1 MRTFI
6 EWILDSI
13 THELHR
19 KGDIE
24 CYEKAMELHP
34 NYPKI
39 WYNRGLRHKQKDKQY
54 FKRLNLI
61 WSQRF
66 PL

>member
-1 MRTFI
+1 MRTFVD
-6 EWILDSI
+6 WMLDSI
-13 THELHR
+13 PHELQR

-24 CYEKAMELHP
+24 CYEKGMELLP

-39 WYNRGLRHKQKDKQY
+39 WYNRGLKYKQKVKQY

>member
-1 MRTFI
+1 MRTFVD
-6 EWILDSI
+6 WMLDSI
-13 THELHR
+13 PHELQR

-39 WYNRGLRHKQKDKQY
+39 WYNSVLKYKQKTKQY